1 MMVRMAAMNVW
12 STSKLNGKIPENRE
26 KKPMTMIA
34 VCASETT
41 PPRPQVQPLNRNA
54 M

>member
-12 STSKLNGKIPENRE
+12 STSRLNGRIPENRE
-26 KKPMTMIA
+26 KNPITMMA
-34 VCASETT
+34 VWASETT
-41 PPRPQVQPLNRNA
+41 PPRPQVQPLKRKA